1 MTFAQHVAVIN
12 HTMLSLIIVM
22 VCRLMT
28 ISVTATIIVGKIL
41 TPVATAAIPIIII
54 VEDLSVMR
62 ISAFG

>member
-1 MTFAQHVAVIN
+1 MTFAQHVAAIN

-22 VCRLMT
+22 VCRLTT
-28 ISVTATIIVGKIL
+28 ISVTATISVGKVL
-41 TPVATAAIPIIII
+41 TPVATTAIPIII